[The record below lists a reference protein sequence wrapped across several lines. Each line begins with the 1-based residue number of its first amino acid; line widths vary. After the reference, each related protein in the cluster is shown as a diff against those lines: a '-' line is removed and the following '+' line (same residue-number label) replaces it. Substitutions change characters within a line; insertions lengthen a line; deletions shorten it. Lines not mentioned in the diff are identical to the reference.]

1 MKCQKGAVASQARS
15 IGAQCHQL
23 TSPLVAMQLINQV
36 ARELSLHSPAKG
48 LSLPATRRERAA
60 VAATPL

>member
-1 MKCQKGAVASQARS
+1 MKCQKGAQARS

-36 ARELSLHSPAKG
+36 ARELLAGEGLVPASDKKG
-48 LSLPATRRERAA
+48 KGGKHR
-60 VAATPL
+60 

>member
-36 ARELSLHSPAKG
+36 ARELLASEGLVPASDKKG
-48 LSLPATRRERAA
+48 KGGKHR
-60 VAATPL
+60 